1 MPFPAVW
8 GVEIFQNFLY
18 APRQRMV
25 ALRLDSVS
33 SRIISVSDRRVAK
46 ELGKGVTTP
55 FPWAFWEW
63 SYVSSFTILLV
74 FPYLYMVNRPGKCH
88 FQPSGRDLG
97 AKIFLR
103 SPQPMV
109 ARSAESLSVGF
120 FPLDKF
126 LATLLLIGGI
136 IMHLVSYD
144 FSPRQ
149 SEDFSVCSHPRNTC
163 SRHCIQAHFP
173 MVSLLFK
180 W

>member
-8 GVEIFQNFLY
+8 GVAIFQNFLY
-18 APRQRMV
+18 APRQLMV

-63 SYVSSFTILLV
+63 SYVSSFTIFLV

-103 SPQPMV
+103 SAPTDGG
-109 ARSAESLSVGF
+109 AERWESVCGLLPPWQIPGDAPVNRRHHYASSQLRLFSTSVGGF
-120 FPLDKF
+120 F
-126 LATLLLIGGI
+126 
-136 IMHLVSYD
+136 
-144 FSPRQ
+144 
-149 SEDFSVCSHPRNTC
+149 
-163 SRHCIQAHFP
+163 
-173 MVSLLFK
+173 SLLPPPQYLFTPLHTSSFSNG
-180 W
+180 